1 MIAWECSRTWDIG
14 DPFRECLWFLVVGPK
29 GVDGRC
35 RLSGVFG
42 SWRID
47 GLVATRRRRG
57 AGYALP
63 VGDFGVGRY
72 RPGDVGGLGLSSDAL
87 AARRCSQP
95 DGSL

>member
-1 MIAWECSRTWDIG
+1 MTVFGAYGARIYSWPKGNPRALIAWECSRTWDIG

-63 VGDFGVGRY
+63 VGDFGVGR
-72 RPGDVGGLGLSSDAL
+72 
-87 AARRCSQP
+87 
-95 DGSL
+95 